1 MKKVIGTLVFLF
13 VLGLAANGFAAD
25 RVFFKGVDKNG
36 DNVATLEEIQA
47 MYPDVTEDMRMS
59 FDVNGDG
66 NVSAWEWH
74 RADIWTQQ

>member
-25 RVFFKGVDKNG
+25 RVFFNEVDKNG
-36 DNVATLEEIQA
+36 DRVASLEEIQA
-47 MYPDVTEDMRMS
+47 MYPDVTEEMRVT

-74 RADIWTQQ
+74 RADIWKK